1 MSEPLTV
8 NELAE
13 LRVGDAYVTEEFVN
27 RFDGRTIMSEETFVI
42 EEIGEVVDQGRG
54 RFNRDCSFRCGEHSR
69 AWFALYAGPGGHPRS
84 RIVKAKREWE
94 RVA

>member
-27 RFDGRTIMSEETFVI
+27 RFDNRTVMGAETFII
-42 EEIGEVVDQGRG
+42 EEIGAVVDQGRG
-54 RFNRDCSFRCGEHSR
+54 RFKREAAFSIGKYSR
-69 AWFALYAGPGGHPRS
+69 AWFALYAGPGGHPHS

>member
-1 MSEPLTV
+1 MSYTLTV

-27 RFDGRTIMSEETFVI
+27 RFDNRTVMEPETFVI
-42 EEIGEVVDQGRG
+42 EEIGEVVDQGGG
-54 RFNRDCSFRCGEHSR
+54 RFKRECTFSMGPYSR

-84 RIVKAKREWE
+84 RIVKYKQE
-94 RVA
+94 RAA